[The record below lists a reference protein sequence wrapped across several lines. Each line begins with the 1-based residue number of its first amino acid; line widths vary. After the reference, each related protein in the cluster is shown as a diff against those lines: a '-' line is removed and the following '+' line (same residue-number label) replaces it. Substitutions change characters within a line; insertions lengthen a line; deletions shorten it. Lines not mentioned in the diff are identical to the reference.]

1 MAYDL
6 LIQNGT
12 VIDGTGAPQRHAD
25 VAVADGRIV
34 EVGKITAGA
43 TQVIDATDL
52 SVVPGFVD
60 PHTHY
65 DAQIWWDPLVTCSS
79 WHGVT
84 TVVMGN
90 CGVGIAPCRSQQ
102 REALAWDLVNVEGM
116 SFNVLSKGVT
126 WKWESFPEFMAA
138 ARRQGTGINLG
149 FLMPLAPFRS
159 YVMGEEA
166 QERVATAAETAQI
179 TALLRAGMEAGALGF
194 STTLATQHVGYRG
207 RPLACRNASS
217 GSSGMG
223 PLR

>member
-34 EVGKITAGA
+34 EVRKITTGA
-43 TQVIDATDL
+43 TQVSDATDL

-65 DAQIWWDPLVTCSS
+65 DAQIGWDHLVTCSS

-116 SFNVLSKGVT
+116 SFNVLSKVRTWECEGVL
-126 WKWESFPEFMAA
+126 EFIAA
-138 ARRQGTGINLG
+138 AGRQVPG
-149 FLMPLAPFRS
+149 
-159 YVMGEEA
+159 
-166 QERVATAAETAQI
+166 AA
-179 TALLRAGMEAGALGF
+179 
-194 STTLATQHVGYRG
+194 
-207 RPLACRNASS
+207 
-217 GSSGMG
+217 
-223 PLR
+223 